1 MRHDPFG
8 FLTPSDFPTWEI
20 LQNLQNGSAVDFADC
35 YVRLDGTGKRAVV
48 QQLVD
53 LAAGKTGL
61 WDL

>member
-1 MRHDPFG
+1 
-8 FLTPSDFPTWEI
+8 
-20 LQNLQNGSAVDFADC
+20 VDFADC